1 MSEAA
6 VERARAGMRVAAMA
20 VAIRDRRAP
29 DVSGFVQAADGTIA
43 LVVVRDGD
51 VFASAW
57 SPWAAWREGW
67 RLFRFTLV
75 ALWRG
80 RRWRW
85 DR

>member
-6 VERARAGMRVAAMA
+6 VERARAGMRGAAMA
-20 VAIRDRRAP
+20 VEIRDRGAR
-29 DVSGFVQAADGTIA
+29 DVSGFVQAADGTIV
-43 LVVVRDGD
+43 LVVVRDCD
-51 VFASAW
+51 VHASVW

-67 RLFRFTLV
+67 RLFRFAV
-75 ALWRG
+75 IALWRG